1 MKTSDA
7 LKLALQ
13 GVKKYVDNSI
23 NTNSIVRPYE
33 IFRVEETVFGKTGYI
48 DVETME
54 PSVKYGLSE
63 AYLDCD
69 SVAFVVPTTT
79 TPYAIVCIA
88 ASFQV
93 SDLMVTEKWEGD
105 PSKGEEG
112 LYIIARGLN
121 EDYKINIRHKESKDG
136 VTVEVI
142 RNTRYLHVS
151 NTKEF
156 IPTGDYNPA
165 TKKYV
170 DDAIDDNK
178 FSGDYN
184 DLENRPCYDNREH
197 IELLFDNDL
206 TGRETITSE
215 DGNTIFVKLKG
226 DIQPEMID
234 GISQGTYT
242 VRYFDGEGGWHDETY
257 QVSDFI
263 YKVDDLSIHKI
274 DDIIIVLDDCF
285 VDTWWQ
291 SATSFTNGIW
301 VKYMQEEDYYST
313 YVTSIEYMDSSSGE
327 IKKLDEKF
335 VSYKPG
341 IKPEE
346 GQSIT
351 IRNWHTEGSIEATVS
366 EGAEIFNDYK
376 NNFATGECSHAEG
389 RYANAVGDCSHAEGS
404 ENTAE
409 GFAAHAEGS
418 TTSSS
423 GEASHSEGFLTEASG
438 NYSHAEG
445 YWAEASGEIS
455 HAEGEWT
462 KASSECQ
469 HVQGKYNIED
479 AENKYAHIVGNG
491 NSRARSNA
499 HTLDWNGNAWF
510 QGKITLGENNIEVA
524 TKQDV
529 SDAIEKNGFS
539 GDYNDLSNKPI
550 IPSVEGLASESYV
563 NDAVTQLSDNL
574 QGQINDLFQNVS
586 NGKELI
592 ASAITDKGVDA
603 SKEETFQSLSE
614 KINQIPVGPPGSNI
628 IGYINEENDIYV
640 SLTELE
646 SGTYTLKFEDY
657 EGLLDDFDDIGT
669 VEVE

>member
-33 IFRVEETVFGKTGYI
+33 IFRVEETIFGKTGYI

-54 PSVKYGLSE
+54 PSVKYGLAE
-63 AYLDCD
+63 EYLDC
-69 SVAFVVPTTT
+69 SSFAFVIPTAT
-79 TPYAIVCIA
+79 TPYSVVCLA

-142 RNTRYLHVS
+142 RNTRYLHIS

-184 DLENRPCYDNREH
+184 DLENRPCYEDEGDIPEYLNIEIYPDTDFSDKESVEVVNGTSDN
-197 IELLFDNDL
+197 
-206 TGRETITSE
+206 
-215 DGNTIFVKLKG
+215 GNCINYRKYVKLFS
-226 DIQPEMID
+226 DITIDMINTMKEYGVFISEYEGQLTEDPLIDFLDEGRADQGIYSIGIDFEFILQAPEGYYLPENGLWYMESWVDRDLNGNLIA
-234 GISQGTYT
+234 
-242 VRYFDGEGGWHDETY
+242 E
-257 QVSDFI
+257 
-263 YKVDDLSIHKI
+263 YKTVDD
-274 DDIIIVLDDCF
+274 VF
-285 VDTWWQ
+285 
-291 SATSFTNGIW
+291 NGILL
-301 VKYMQEEDYYST
+301 
-313 YVTSIEYMDSSSGE
+313 
-327 IKKLDEKF
+327 IKDNGKLNTGTIKQLDEKF
-335 VSYKPG
+335 IPD
-341 IKPEE
+341 
-346 GQSIT
+346 T
-351 IRNWHTEGSIEATVS
+351 IATKKYVDDNKDFIHLTGTTENPIVLTALEL
-366 EGAEIFNDYK
+366 
-376 NNFATGECSHAEG
+376 G
-389 RYANAVGDCSHAEGS
+389 RYLIDGPVKFHPGLNAANVQNKDNYQVTIGMK
-404 ENTAE
+404 TASAIR
-409 GFAAHAEGS
+409 GTVMVNGLLSRFHY
-418 TTSSS
+418 
-423 GEASHSEGFLTEASG
+423 
-438 NYSHAEG
+438 NYSTQ
-445 YWAEASGEIS
+445 
-455 HAEGEWT
+455 EWFKSDFVT
-462 KASSECQ
+462 RSE
-469 HVQGKYNIED
+469 VLSLTNYEEYTPT
-479 AENKYAHIVGNG
+479 ENYHP
-491 NSRARSNA
+491 
-499 HTLDWNGNAWF
+499 
-510 QGKITLGENNIEVA
+510 A
-524 TKQDV
+524 TKKYVDGAV
-529 SDAIEKNGFS
+529 SG
-539 GDYNDLSNKPI
+539 
-550 IPSVEGLASESYV
+550 
-563 NDAVTQLSDNL
+563 LSDNL
-574 QGQINDLFQNVS
+574 QGQIDELFQNVS

-603 SKEETFQSLSE
+603 SEEETFQSLSE
-614 KINQIPVGPPGSNI
+614 KIGLIPSGPPGSNI

-657 EGLLDDFDDIGT
+657 SGLLDDFDDIGN

>member
-33 IFRVEETVFGKTGYI
+33 IFRVEETIFGKTGYI

-54 PSVKYGLSE
+54 PSVKYGLAE
-63 AYLDCD
+63 EYLDC
-69 SVAFVVPTTT
+69 SSFAFVIPTAT
-79 TPYAIVCIA
+79 TPYAIMCIS

-112 LYIIARGLN
+112 LYIIVRGLN

-184 DLENRPCYDNREH
+184 DLENRPCYEDEGDIPEYLNIEIYPDTDFSDKESVEVRNGTSDNE
-197 IELLFDNDL
+197 NC
-206 TGRETITSE
+206 ITYRKY
-215 DGNTIFVKLKG
+215 VKLFS
-226 DIQPEMID
+226 DITIDMINTMKEYGVFISKYEGQLIEDPLIDFLDESQADRGMYFIGIEFEFILQSPEGYYLPENGLWYMESYVDRDLNGNLIA
-234 GISQGTYT
+234 
-242 VRYFDGEGGWHDETY
+242 E
-257 QVSDFI
+257 
-263 YKVDDLSIHKI
+263 YKTVDDFEGTLLIK
-274 DDIIIVLDDCF
+274 D
-285 VDTWWQ
+285 
-291 SATSFTNGIW
+291 NG
-301 VKYMQEEDYYST
+301 ELNAGT
-313 YVTSIEYMDSSSGE
+313 
-327 IKKLDEKF
+327 IKQLDEKF
-335 VSYKPG
+335 IPD
-341 IKPEE
+341 
-346 GQSIT
+346 T
-351 IRNWHTEGSIEATVS
+351 I
-366 EGAEIFNDYK
+366 
-376 NNFATGECSHAEG
+376 
-389 RYANAVGDCSHAEGS
+389 
-404 ENTAE
+404 
-409 GFAAHAEGS
+409 
-418 TTSSS
+418 
-423 GEASHSEGFLTEASG
+423 
-438 NYSHAEG
+438 
-445 YWAEASGEIS
+445 
-455 HAEGEWT
+455 
-462 KASSECQ
+462 
-469 HVQGKYNIED
+469 
-479 AENKYAHIVGNG
+479 
-491 NSRARSNA
+491 
-499 HTLDWNGNAWF
+499 
-510 QGKITLGENNIEVA
+510 A
-524 TKQDV
+524 TKKYVDDV
-529 SDAIEKNGFS
+529 IQENGFS
-539 GDYNDLSNKPI
+539 GDYNDLSNKPS
-550 IPSVEGLASESYV
+550 IPSIEGLASESYV
-563 NDAVTQLSDNL
+563 NNAVTQLNDNL
-574 QGQINDLFQNVS
+574 QGQIDDLFQNVS

-603 SKEETFQSLSE
+603 SKDETFQSLSE
-614 KINQIPVGPPGSNI
+614 KINLIPSGPPGSNI

-657 EGLLDDFDDIGT
+657 SGLLDDFDDIGN

>member
-33 IFRVEETVFGKTGYI
+33 IFRVEETIFGKTGYI

-54 PSVKYGLSE
+54 PSVKYGLAE
-63 AYLDCD
+63 EYLDC
-69 SVAFVVPTTT
+69 SSFAFVIPTAT
-79 TPYAIVCIA
+79 TPYSVVCLA

-142 RNTRYLHVS
+142 RNTRYLHIS

-184 DLENRPCYDNREH
+184 DLENRPCYEDEGDIPEYLNIEIYPDTDFSDKESVEVVNGTSDN
-197 IELLFDNDL
+197 
-206 TGRETITSE
+206 
-215 DGNTIFVKLKG
+215 GNCINYRKYVKLFS
-226 DIQPEMID
+226 DITIDMINTMKEYGVLISDYEGQLIEDPLINLLDEGRADQGMYSIGIDFEFILQAPEGYYLPENGLWYMESWVDRDLNGNLIA
-234 GISQGTYT
+234 
-242 VRYFDGEGGWHDETY
+242 E
-257 QVSDFI
+257 
-263 YKVDDLSIHKI
+263 YKTVDD
-274 DDIIIVLDDCF
+274 VF
-285 VDTWWQ
+285 
-291 SATSFTNGIW
+291 NGILLI
-301 VKYMQEEDYYST
+301 KDN
-313 YVTSIEYMDSSSGE
+313 GE
-327 IKKLDEKF
+327 LNAGTIKQLDEKF
-335 VSYKPG
+335 IPD
-341 IKPEE
+341 
-346 GQSIT
+346 T
-351 IRNWHTEGSIEATVS
+351 IATKKYVDDNKDFIHLTGTTENPIVLTALEL
-366 EGAEIFNDYK
+366 
-376 NNFATGECSHAEG
+376 G
-389 RYANAVGDCSHAEGS
+389 RYLIDGPVKFHPGLNAANVQNKDNYQVTIGMK
-404 ENTAE
+404 TASAIR
-409 GFAAHAEGS
+409 GTVMVNGLLSRFHY
-418 TTSSS
+418 
-423 GEASHSEGFLTEASG
+423 
-438 NYSHAEG
+438 NYSTQ
-445 YWAEASGEIS
+445 
-455 HAEGEWT
+455 EWFKSDFVT
-462 KASSECQ
+462 RSE
-469 HVQGKYNIED
+469 VLSLTNYEEYTPT
-479 AENKYAHIVGNG
+479 ENYHP
-491 NSRARSNA
+491 
-499 HTLDWNGNAWF
+499 
-510 QGKITLGENNIEVA
+510 A
-524 TKQDV
+524 TKKYVDGAV
-529 SDAIEKNGFS
+529 SG
-539 GDYNDLSNKPI
+539 
-550 IPSVEGLASESYV
+550 
-563 NDAVTQLSDNL
+563 LSDNL
-574 QGQINDLFQNVS
+574 QGQIDELFQNVS

-603 SKEETFQSLSE
+603 SEEETFQSLSE
-614 KINQIPVGPPGSNI
+614 KIGLIPSGPPGSNI

-657 EGLLDDFDDIGT
+657 SGLLDDFDDIGN

>member
-33 IFRVEETVFGKTGYI
+33 IFRVEETIFGKTGYI

-54 PSVKYGLSE
+54 PSVKYGLAE
-63 AYLDCD
+63 EYLDC
-69 SVAFVVPTTT
+69 SSFAFVIPTAT
-79 TPYAIVCIA
+79 TPYSVVCLA

-142 RNTRYLHVS
+142 RNTRYLHIS

-184 DLENRPCYDNREH
+184 DLENRPCYEDEGDIPEYLNIEIYPDTDFSDKESVEIINGTSDN
-197 IELLFDNDL
+197 
-206 TGRETITSE
+206 
-215 DGNTIFVKLKG
+215 GNCINYRKYVKLFS
-226 DIQPEMID
+226 DITIDMINTMKEYGVLISDYEGQLIEDPLINLLDEGRADQGMYSIGIDFEFILQAPEGYYLPENGLWYMESWVDRDLNGNLIA
-234 GISQGTYT
+234 
-242 VRYFDGEGGWHDETY
+242 E
-257 QVSDFI
+257 
-263 YKVDDLSIHKI
+263 YKTVDD
-274 DDIIIVLDDCF
+274 VF
-285 VDTWWQ
+285 
-291 SATSFTNGIW
+291 NGILLI
-301 VKYMQEEDYYST
+301 KDN
-313 YVTSIEYMDSSSGE
+313 GE
-327 IKKLDEKF
+327 LNARTIKQLDEKF
-335 VSYKPG
+335 IPD
-341 IKPEE
+341 
-346 GQSIT
+346 T
-351 IRNWHTEGSIEATVS
+351 I
-366 EGAEIFNDYK
+366 
-376 NNFATGECSHAEG
+376 
-389 RYANAVGDCSHAEGS
+389 
-404 ENTAE
+404 
-409 GFAAHAEGS
+409 
-418 TTSSS
+418 
-423 GEASHSEGFLTEASG
+423 
-438 NYSHAEG
+438 
-445 YWAEASGEIS
+445 
-455 HAEGEWT
+455 
-462 KASSECQ
+462 
-469 HVQGKYNIED
+469 
-479 AENKYAHIVGNG
+479 
-491 NSRARSNA
+491 
-499 HTLDWNGNAWF
+499 
-510 QGKITLGENNIEVA
+510 A
-524 TKQDV
+524 TKQYVDDNKDFIHLTGTTENPIVLTALELGRYLIDGPVKFHPGLNAANVQNKDNYQVTIGMKTASAIRGTVMVNGLLSRFHYNYSTQEWFKSDFVTRSEVLSLTNYEEYTPTENYHPATKKYVDGAV
-529 SDAIEKNGFS
+529 SG
-539 GDYNDLSNKPI
+539 
-550 IPSVEGLASESYV
+550 
-563 NDAVTQLSDNL
+563 LSDNL
-574 QGQINDLFQNVS
+574 QGQIDDLFQNVS

-657 EGLLDDFDDIGT
+657 YGLLDDFDDIGN

>member
-33 IFRVEETVFGKTGYI
+33 IFRVEETIFGKTGYI

-54 PSVKYGLSE
+54 PSVKYGLAE
-63 AYLDCD
+63 EYLDC
-69 SVAFVVPTTT
+69 SSFAFVIPTAT
-79 TPYAIVCIA
+79 TPYAIMCIS

-142 RNTRYLHVS
+142 RNTRYLHIS

-170 DDAIDDNK
+170 DDAI
-178 FSGDYN
+178 
-184 DLENRPCYDNREH
+184 
-197 IELLFDNDL
+197 
-206 TGRETITSE
+206 
-215 DGNTIFVKLKG
+215 
-226 DIQPEMID
+226 
-234 GISQGTYT
+234 
-242 VRYFDGEGGWHDETY
+242 
-257 QVSDFI
+257 
-263 YKVDDLSIHKI
+263 
-274 DDIIIVLDDCF
+274 
-285 VDTWWQ
+285 
-291 SATSFTNGIW
+291 
-301 VKYMQEEDYYST
+301 QE
-313 YVTSIEYMDSSSGE
+313 
-327 IKKLDEKF
+327 
-335 VSYKPG
+335 
-341 IKPEE
+341 
-346 GQSIT
+346 
-351 IRNWHTEGSIEATVS
+351 
-366 EGAEIFNDYK
+366 
-376 NNFATGECSHAEG
+376 
-389 RYANAVGDCSHAEGS
+389 
-404 ENTAE
+404 
-409 GFAAHAEGS
+409 
-418 TTSSS
+418 
-423 GEASHSEGFLTEASG
+423 
-438 NYSHAEG
+438 
-445 YWAEASGEIS
+445 
-455 HAEGEWT
+455 
-462 KASSECQ
+462 
-469 HVQGKYNIED
+469 
-479 AENKYAHIVGNG
+479 
-491 NSRARSNA
+491 
-499 HTLDWNGNAWF
+499 
-510 QGKITLGENNIEVA
+510 
-524 TKQDV
+524 
-529 SDAIEKNGFS
+529 NGFS
-539 GDYNDLSNKPI
+539 GDYNDLTNKPVR
-550 IPSVEGLASESYV
+550 PSIQGLASESYV
-563 NDAVTQLSDNL
+563 NNAVTQLNDNL
-574 QGQINDLFQNVS
+574 QGQIDDLFQNVS

-657 EGLLDDFDDIGT
+657 YGLLDDFDDIGN